1 MPPNDTLTLIWA
13 GIIAI
18 AIFGYVVMDG
28 FDLGIG
34 ILFPWLG
41 HKDSGGPA
49 ALANDRNTAINTI
62 APVWDGNETWLVLGG
77 GGLFAAFPLAYAV
90 IMPAVYAPL
99 IAMLMGLILRG
110 VSFEYRA
117 RTTRL
122 WIWDRAFAGG
132 SMLAA
137 FSQGIILGA
146 VLQGVKVEGRA
157 YAGGWF
163 DWLSPFSLLTGVS
176 VVAGYALLGA
186 CWLIYRTEH
195 GLQDRAFVLAR
206 RAGIVTLIAV
216 VAVSLATPFLYHDY
230 FSRWFEAPGL
240 YLAAPVPILVGV
252 TGLMFI
258 RALKQ
263 RRELQPFLLA
273 LSLFLLSFIGLG
285 ISMMPWIIPGKISI
299 YDAATAANSQVF
311 MLVGVAIMLP
321 IIIGYTGYSYW
332 VFRGKVGHD
341 GYH

>member
-1 MPPNDTLTLIWA
+1 M
-13 GIIAI
+13 
-18 AIFGYVVMDG
+18 
-28 FDLGIG
+28 
-34 ILFPWLG
+34 
-41 HKDSGGPA
+41 
-49 ALANDRNTAINTI
+49 
-62 APVWDGNETWLVLGG
+62 LGG

-132 SMLAA
+132 WMLAA

-273 LSLFLLSFIGLG
+273 SSLFLLSFIGLG

>member
-1 MPPNDTLTLIWA
+1 MAPDDTLTLVWA

-34 ILFPWLG
+34 ILFPFLG
-41 HKDSGGPA
+41 KGD
-49 ALANDRNTAINTI
+49 DRNTAINTI

-90 IMPAVYAPL
+90 IMPAVYTPL

-137 FSQGIILGA
+137 FSQGLILGA

-195 GLQDRAFVLAR
+195 ALQDRAFGLAR
-206 RAGIVTLIAV
+206 VAGAVTLVAV
-216 VAVSLATPFLYHDY
+216 VAVSVATPFLYHDY
-230 FSRWFEAPGL
+230 FSRWFEAPGI

-252 TGLMFI
+252 TGLLFI
-258 RALKQ
+258 RALRQ

-273 LSLFLLSFIGLG
+273 LGLFLLSFIGLG
-285 ISMMPWIIPGKISI
+285 ISMMPWIIPGQISI
-299 YDAATAANSQVF
+299 YDAATAANSQAF

-321 IIIGYTGYSYW
+321 IIIGYTAYSYW

>member
-1 MPPNDTLTLIWA
+1 MVPNDTLSLIWA

-34 ILFPWLG
+34 ILFPWLEKG
-41 HKDSGGPA
+41 EH
-49 ALANDRNTAINTI
+49 RNTAINTI

-90 IMPAVYAPL
+90 IMPAVYTPVV
-99 IAMLMGLILRG
+99 AMLLGLVFRG
-110 VSFEYRA
+110 VAFEYRA

-122 WIWDRAFAGG
+122 WFWDRAFSFG

-137 FSQGIILGA
+137 FSQGVILGA
-146 VLQGVKVEGRA
+146 ILQGITVEGRG
-157 YAGGWF
+157 YGGGWW

-176 VVAGYALLGA
+176 VLVGYALLGA

-195 GLQDRAFVLAR
+195 GLQDRAFGLAR
-206 RAGIVTLIAV
+206 VTGIATLVAV
-216 VAVSLATPFLYHDY
+216 VAVSLATPFLNHDY
-230 FSRWFEAPGL
+230 FTRWFAVPGL
-240 YLAAPVPILVGV
+240 YLSAPVPILVGV
-252 TGLMFI
+252 TALLFI
-258 RALKQ
+258 RAL
-263 RRELQPFLLA
+263 RNRAEVQPFLLA
-273 LSLFLLSFIGLG
+273 LALFLLSFIGLG
-285 ISMMPWIIPGKISI
+285 ISMFPWLVPGQITI
-299 YDAATAANSQVF
+299 FEAATAESSQIF
-311 MLVGVAIMLP
+311 MLVGVSIMLP
-321 IIIGYTGYSYW
+321 IIIAYTGYSYW